1 MSSQRPWQPW
11 FARLLCLLCWAGW
24 LCLPQSVLA
33 QDRILEKAYWSD
45 TSGTASF
52 EQAREA
58 HYTPYNGVLSKGFT
72 PHVQWIRLTI
82 DAVPKGGPDT
92 LVLRIRPVFLD
103 EITLFD
109 PANLAQGAAE
119 RQTGDATP
127 VQSTEFE
134 SLNHTFVIP
143 TLQEK
148 REVWLRLSTTSTQ
161 LMHVEALFPRD
172 MLRDEHKLWL
182 FYSALLAVLFSS
194 LVWVL
199 MAWLQDREVVNGIF
213 VLRQTI
219 LLLYTASYLGYHR
232 LLLGDLLTPISHNI
246 AYNWLVLLTTGLS
259 FAFEYRLLSEYT
271 LPRWAHW
278 MLRGLLTASAVAMM
292 LLIFGLTREALNL
305 NMLLNGVG
313 LLTMLCVSSQIKSTT
328 QSELST
334 ASYRL
339 PKSSLVLYYLSSIA
353 ILALSVLPS
362 LGLFSGS
369 LLSLYGILFYGL
381 ISGGFMTALL
391 ILRSRRLAYLRA
403 EEANHL
409 FLSRQ
414 QLAVEQQRRQ
424 DQTQLLSMLMH
435 ELKTPL
441 AIIDMAVSTRTH
453 DGRTAGYVG
462 RAVNTIKGILDRCIQ
477 TDRLVER
484 EFKLQMGTV
493 HLSEQLAQWL
503 QDRHEAEQRIVS
515 DIAPNLVLTSDLQ
528 CLQIMANNLI
538 DNALRHGDPQAPV
551 WVSLQSA
558 QSADGRF
565 GILLAVRN
573 VPGPSGR
580 PDPEQIFAKYYRS
593 SGAQRQ
599 SGTGL
604 GLFLSHNLAAQMG
617 GELRYTPDPDDI
629 QFELWLPT

>member
-1 MSSQRPWQPW
+1 MFSQRPWGLLR
-11 FARLLCLLCWAGW
+11 RLCAGLWGLLWVWA
-24 LCLPQSVLA
+24 SVSSAMA
-33 QDRILEKAYWSD
+33 QDHISQKALWTD
-45 TSGTASF
+45 VSGLASF
-52 EQAREA
+52 EQARSA
-58 HYTPYNGVLSKGFT
+58 DYTPYTGVLSQGFT

-109 PANLAQGAAE
+109 PANLVQGASG
-119 RQTGDATP
+119 RRTGDTTP
-127 VQSTEFE
+127 VRSTEFE

-143 TLQEK
+143 AQPMS
-148 REVWLRLSTTSTQ
+148 RDVWLRLATTSSQ
-161 LMHVEALFPRD
+161 LMHVEALPPRD
-172 MLRDEHKLWL
+172 MLRDEHNLWL
-182 FYSALLAVLFSS
+182 FYSALLAVLLSS

-199 MAWLQDREVVNGIF
+199 MAWLQDREMVNGIF

-232 LLLGDLLTPISHNI
+232 LLLGEWLTPSSHNI
-246 AYNWLVLLTTGLS
+246 AYNGLVLLTTGLS
-259 FAFEYRLLSEYT
+259 FAFEYRLVSEYA

-278 MLRGLLTASAVAMM
+278 MLRGLLTSSAGA
-292 LLIFGLTREALNL
+292 LLLLFIGYTREALNL
-305 NMLLNGVG
+305 NMVLNGIG
-313 LLTMLCVSSQIKSTT
+313 LVTMLCVSLRLQSPAKSPE
-328 QSELST
+328 SV

-339 PKSSLVLYYLSSIA
+339 PKSSLVIYYLSSIA

-362 LGLFSGS
+362 LGLLSGS

-391 ILRSRRLAYLRA
+391 IIRSRQLERLRV

-414 QLAVEQQRRQ
+414 QLAIEQQRRQ

-453 DGRTAGYVG
+453 DGRTANYVG

-484 EFKLQMGTV
+484 EFKLQRGTV
-493 HLSEQLAQWL
+493 HLSEQLTQWL
-503 QDRHEAEQRIVS
+503 QDRHETEQRIVTH
-515 DIAPNLVLTSDLQ
+515 IAPHLVLTSDLQ
-528 CLQIMANNLI
+528 CLQIMANNLV

-551 WVSLQSA
+551 RVSLQA
-558 QSADGRF
+558 AESADGRS
-565 GILLAVRN
+565 GIVLVVRN
-573 VPGPSGR
+573 QPGPSGR

-604 GLFLSHNLAAQMG
+604 GLFLSHNLAAQLG
-617 GELRYTPDPDDI
+617 GTLRYTPDSEHI

>member
-1 MSSQRPWQPW
+1 MFSQRSWNILR
-11 FARLLCLLCWAGW
+11 RLQIGLWGVLWAW
-24 LCLPQSVLA
+24 ASVTSAIA
-33 QDRILEKAYWSD
+33 QDHISQKALWTD
-45 TSGTASF
+45 VSGQASF
-52 EQAREA
+52 EQARSA
-58 HYTPYNGVLSKGFT
+58 HYTPYTGVLSKGFT

-82 DAVPKGGPDT
+82 DAVPVGGPDT

-109 PANLAQGAAE
+109 PANLAQGTTE
-119 RQTGDATP
+119 RRTGDATP

-143 TLQEK
+143 AQQQP

-172 MLRDEHKLWL
+172 MLRDEHNLWL
-182 FYSALLAVLFSS
+182 FYSALLAVLLSS

-232 LLLGDLLTPISHNI
+232 LLLGDWLTPISHNI

-259 FAFEYRLLSEYT
+259 FTFEYRLLSDYA

-278 MLRGLLTASAVAMM
+278 IIRGLLATSAAAMM

-328 QSELST
+328 LGELNT
-334 ASYRL
+334 ATYRL
-339 PKSSLVLYYLSSIA
+339 PKSSLVLYYFSSIA

-362 LGLFSGS
+362 LGLLSGS

-391 ILRSRRLAYLRA
+391 ILRSRKLANLRA

-441 AIIDMAVSTRTH
+441 AIIDMAVSTRSH
-453 DGRTAGYVG
+453 DGRTASYVS
-462 RAVNTIKGILDRCIQ
+462 RAVSTIKDILDRCIQ

-493 HLSEQLAQWL
+493 NLSEQLTQWL
-503 QDRHEAEQRIVS
+503 QDRHEAQQRIVTH
-515 DIAPNLVLTSDLQ
+515 IAPNLVLTSDLQ

-538 DNALRHGDPQAPV
+538 DNATRHGDPQAPV
-551 WVSLQSA
+551 WVSLQPAPSA
-558 QSADGRF
+558 NGRS
-565 GILLAVRN
+565 GIVLAVRN
-573 VPGPSGR
+573 QPGPSGR

-604 GLFLSHNLAAQMG
+604 GLFLSHNLAAQLG
-617 GELRYTPDPDDI
+617 GALRYTPDPDHI
-629 QFELWLPT
+629 QFELWLPI